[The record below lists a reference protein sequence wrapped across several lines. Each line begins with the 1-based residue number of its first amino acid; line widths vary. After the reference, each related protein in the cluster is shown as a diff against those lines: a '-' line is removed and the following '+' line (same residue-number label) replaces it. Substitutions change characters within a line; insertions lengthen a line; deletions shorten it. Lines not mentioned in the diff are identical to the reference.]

1 MAPRTPLISLLLL
14 SLSGEA
20 SLIDPFLPPPRGGGA
35 ASGRA
40 AGGGGAAARR
50 VGGPSATKRVAISN
64 PHATVTF
71 EASATDGWPSSI
83 SAAARPGAAA
93 VAIALG
99 PRAPGSWEVALHNAT
114 DTATL
119 LKVYPAN
126 CSSFALDTSEPA
138 ALSMV
143 WRGCSGRHRVAVDVT
158 TRWVLPEGSDTLH
171 TTVEAEVTRPE
182 DTPYRLWLARHPRIA
197 IQPLGT
203 DGSDRLARGILG
215 GEILVRYHY
224 IVMLSR
230 FLCCAAIVANP
241 KSITITGR
249 PDQVPRARERAA
261 LPAGRGPEPRR

>member
-1 MAPRTPLISLLLL
+1 M
-14 SLSGEA
+14 
-20 SLIDPFLPPPRGGGA
+20 
-35 ASGRA
+35 
-40 AGGGGAAARR
+40 
-50 VGGPSATKRVAISN
+50 AISN

-83 SAAARPGAAA
+83 SATRPGSAA

-143 WRGCSGRHRVAVDVT
+143 WRGCGAYRGGGAGAHRVAVDVT

-171 TTVEAEVTRPE
+171 TTLEAEVTSPD

-215 GEILVRYHY
+215 GEILVRSHY
-224 IVMLSR
+224 SDLYYSDA
-230 FLCCAAIVANP
+230 F
-241 KSITITGR
+241 SIYLLR
-249 PDQVPRARERAA
+249 CHCR
-261 LPAGRGPEPRR
+261 